1 MKGRTNK
8 LEHEL
13 EKVQDQITTLKQALD
28 TRSDYGLGRGD
39 PGFAGREVNRAL
51 LERFEE
57 REEGLKQAISE
68 TNRSEYGFCES
79 VAGRFTLTAWR
90 CCQTPEYAFVARGVN
105 RSNDEL
111 KVDFRAE
118 RRERK
123 RWARERRWHW
133 NHA

>member
-68 TNRSEYGFCES
+68 TNRSEYGFCEKC
-79 VAGRFTLTAWR
+79 GRPIHPDRLAVLPDTRICIR
-90 CCQTPEYAFVARGVN
+90 CAR
-105 RSNDEL
+105 SEQ
-111 KVDFRAE
+111 E
-118 RRERK
+118 
-123 RWARERRWHW
+123 
-133 NHA
+133 